1 MTELPAGVAATQVP
15 QQLLQCV
22 QRAVQCQSRL
32 RRWSWPQQ
40 DSAPRLRAC
49 GDARPAVDAAILMP
63 FFASAENP
71 SCDAILAHTDD
82 CESLRMLLTRRARHL
97 RRHAGQ
103 MSFPGGVAE
112 PGDASLLATAVRET
126 TEETGIHAD
135 FIHPV
140 GKLGDLLTISGYRL
154 HVFVGWLRPGFALQ
168 PDPNEVEAVYA
179 AAVDTALD
187 ARNHHWRLRSTPVGA
202 IQMPEMTLEQQ
213 RVWGITAV
221 IIWHLSCLWHG
232 HSDRLPDR
240 HQQARV

>member
-1 MTELPAGVAATQVP
+1 MTESLAGAVAAQVP

-40 DSAPRLRAC
+40 DSGPHLQDS

-63 FFASAENP
+63 FFASTANP
-71 SCDAILAHTDD
+71 NCHPEVAHTDGN
-82 CESLRMLLTRRARHL
+82 ESMRMLLTRRARHL

-112 PGDASLLATAVRET
+112 PGDTSLLATAVRET

-135 FIHPV
+135 FIQPV

-179 AAVDTALD
+179 AAVDTALN
-187 ARNHHWRLRSTPVGA
+187 ARNHHWRSRSTPAGT

-232 HSDRLPDR
+232 HSGRLPDR

>member
-1 MTELPAGVAATQVP
+1 
-15 QQLLQCV
+15 
-22 QRAVQCQSRL
+22 
-32 RRWSWPQQ
+32 
-40 DSAPRLRAC
+40 
-49 GDARPAVDAAILMP
+49 
-63 FFASAENP
+63 
-71 SCDAILAHTDD
+71 
-82 CESLRMLLTRRARHL
+82 MLLTRRARHL

-135 FIHPV
+135 FIQPV
-140 GKLGDLLTISGYRL
+140 GKLGDLFTISGYRL
-154 HVFVGWLRPGFALQ
+154 HVFVGWLQPGFALQ

-179 AAVDTALD
+179 ADVDTALD
-187 ARNHHWRLRSTPVGA
+187 ARNHHWRSRNTPAGT

-232 HSDRLPDR
+232 GTAIACQTGINKPWSDPCWIEPGQRSKP
-240 HQQARV
+240 